1 MSMLNFR
8 DKERLTCKRAMVKS
22 AIENSVDPPT
32 VLRNEDRQFFHHEL
46 SLADGADHAGPG
58 RGVPFLRHFLA
69 GVATPTLYIGVARE
83 SAPIDFGQ
91 VAIVQPR
98 FTRTVDV
105 VAVIEHETC
114 AVGMPEVFEI
124 HD

>member
-69 GVATPTLYIGVARE
+69 GVATPTLYIGVGAQ
-83 SAPIDFGQ
+83 SAP
-91 VAIVQPR
+91 R
-98 FTRTVDV
+98 
-105 VAVIEHETC
+105 
-114 AVGMPEVFEI
+114 AVGVVVVLAARY
-124 HD
+124 